1 MRYRFLAN
9 EFHQL
14 KYIQEDCL
22 YNTKNISLEITKTV
36 EPKNLVAKKVWSPV
50 NPRYKNMTQVYK
62 TTFKQI
68 VFVLLQCF

>member
-36 EPKNLVAKKVWSPV
+36 EPKNLVAKKV
-50 NPRYKNMTQVYK
+50 
-62 TTFKQI
+62 
-68 VFVLLQCF
+68 